1 MNKPILA
8 ACAGVTFGLF
18 LGGLLMGG
26 FGSRSCH
33 RQVETRAPIR
43 VVESRPQMTT
53 RVVFQS
59 TVIRQHGGV
68 IHTETRQQI
77 SNVGPEEAL
86 DTLSKAQTAYVT
98 GDYRGAIAIAK
109 TGMGDSPVRANR
121 IIGAAACNLQD
132 LPADRAGLS
141 SARRAESAVRCL
153 CLPAQRCDVFGQ
165 PLSLERVA
173 PAARSESE
181 LLFQDGSS
189 STHRK

>member
-59 TVIRQHGGV
+59 TVIRQNGGV

-109 TGMGDSPVRANR
+109 TGMTDSPVRANR
-121 IIGAAACNLQD
+121 IIGAAACNLKD
-132 LPADRAGLS
+132 LPQIEQAYRRLDVPSRQYVVYVCQRSGVTFSGNRFRLS
-141 SARRAESAVRCL
+141 E
-153 CLPAQRCDVFGQ
+153 
-165 PLSLERVA
+165 
-173 PAARSESE
+173 
-181 LLFQDGSS
+181 
-189 STHRK
+189 

>member
-132 LPADRAGLS
+132 LPEIEQAYRRLDVPSRQYVVYVCQRSGVTFSGNHFRLS
-141 SARRAESAVRCL
+141 E
-153 CLPAQRCDVFGQ
+153 
-165 PLSLERVA
+165 
-173 PAARSESE
+173 
-181 LLFQDGSS
+181 
-189 STHRK
+189 

>member
-1 MNKPILA
+1 
-8 ACAGVTFGLF
+8 
-18 LGGLLMGG
+18 
-26 FGSRSCH
+26 
-33 RQVETRAPIR
+33 
-43 VVESRPQMTT
+43 MTT

-132 LPADRAGLS
+132 LPEIEQAYRRLDVPSRQYVVYVCQRSGVTFSGNRFRLS
-141 SARRAESAVRCL
+141 E
-153 CLPAQRCDVFGQ
+153 
-165 PLSLERVA
+165 
-173 PAARSESE
+173 
-181 LLFQDGSS
+181 
-189 STHRK
+189 